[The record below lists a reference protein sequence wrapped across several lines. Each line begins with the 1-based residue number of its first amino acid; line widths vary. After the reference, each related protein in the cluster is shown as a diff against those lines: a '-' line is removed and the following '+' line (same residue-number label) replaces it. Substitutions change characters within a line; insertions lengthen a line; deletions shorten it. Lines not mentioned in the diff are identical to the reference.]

1 MTRCPKGE
9 RAACSATFNTVS
21 SNFLI
26 GFQATSDYRG
36 YMKSSISTKSY
47 SIDLYDLHILLQVIK
62 WIPTYLYS
70 IINFVALITKDK

>member
-36 YMKSSISTKSY
+36 YMKSSIFTKSY
-47 SIDLYDLHILLQVIK
+47 SIDLYDMHVLLQVIK
-62 WIPTYLYS
+62 
-70 IINFVALITKDK
+70 